1 MYRQR
6 CASLE
11 KVNGVETVLE
21 IPATNVALSELLA
34 APAESLSFLA
44 GDAAE
49 MACAAVADFLGLLCL
64 GAIEPAVVRHEP
76 WGRRSPGGRRRA
88 VRVR

>member
-11 KVNGVETVLE
+11 KVNGAETVLE

-34 APAESLSFLA
+34 APAESLSPLA
-44 GDAAE
+44 GDAE
-49 MACAAVADFLGLLCL
+49 RACAAAADFLGLLCR
-64 GAIEPAVVRHEP
+64 GALEPALVRNEPGADAHRAADVV
-76 WGRRSPGGRRRA
+76 
-88 VRVR
+88 